1 MTHVRVGCSCVRVT
15 DCGCML
21 WVISGWCSW
30 LVFAVRARVCYV
42 LCRGI
47 MYSVWVRVVRMAL
60 VMLSMRVN
68 DMGCVC
74 VWVSG

>member
-1 MTHVRVGCSCVRVT
+1 MFVSLIAGACCGSYRVGVH
-15 DCGCML
+15 G
-21 WVISGWCSW
+21 W
-30 LVFAVRARVCYV
+30 LVFAVRARVYYV

-68 DMGCVC
+68 DVGCVR
-74 VWVSG
+74 VWVSD